1 MREARRKS
9 AYGEHSHMPCS
20 STSMRF
26 TLEQILLTAT
36 GDPRTGGAP
45 QYHLVE
51 ADGVD
56 GALAVFLQS
65 SGATLLTVQ
74 KYPGLQAVATA
85 RAGDT
90 VFIVNVLPGSD
101 TFQRNK

>member
-1 MREARRKS
+1 MSPKAVRRN
-9 AYGEHSHMPCS
+9 ALWLCTDRDG
-20 STSMRF
+20 RG
-26 TLEQILLTAT
+26 T
-36 GDPRTGGAP
+36 GDAP

-51 ADGVD
+51 ADDVD

-65 SGATLLTVQ
+65 SGATPLTVQ

-85 RAGDT
+85 RAGET